1 MTYSNTLQG
10 RFVATGYP
18 AAAMLFVSLLLW
30 VGGYLCSVGSGSTTL
45 ASFGLDFFGDLFSR
59 AVSLLSYI
67 CAALLLNHIYLFE
80 RRVPYLPHIFLWLVS
95 VQMFL
100 HPDCVIAPTL
110 LFFLLAAAQLMSCSQ
125 EQGQQRVVYGA
136 FAILSFSS
144 LFFLQFIY
152 LFPLFLIYLWVG
164 NVYSAKN
171 LFAALL
177 GVATPYWLLFGTL
190 FVAPS
195 LDGLLLPQ
203 KMGLLNLLTPATLSF
218 SLQQLVT
225 LATEMLV
232 LVVAVSLFFTSSLPA
247 KPLLRRRLLFVFITN
262 VYLLLFSFA
271 LPQDYALLLAWRL
284 PGDAVMAVYVFSM
297 RVTRLSNIYFIVLNI
312 LWLVTALLCLWIV

>member
-1 MTYSNTLQG
+1 
-10 RFVATGYP
+10 
-18 AAAMLFVSLLLW
+18 MLFVSLLLW
-30 VGGYLCSVGSGSTTL
+30 VGGYLGSVGSASTTL
-45 ASFGLDFFGDLFSR
+45 ASWGLDFFGDLFSR

-67 CAALLLNHIYLFE
+67 CAALVLNHIYLFE

-110 LFFLLAAAQLMSCSQ
+110 LFFLLSVAQLISCCQ
-125 EQGQQRVVYGA
+125 EKGQQRVLYGA

-144 LFFLQFIY
+144 LFFLQFVY
-152 LFPLFLIYLWVG
+152 LFPLFFVYLWVG
-164 NVYSAKN
+164 NVFSAKN

-177 GVATPYWLLFGTL
+177 GALTPYWLLLGIL

-203 KMGLLNLLTPATLSF
+203 KMGMLNLLTPATLSF
-218 SLQQLVT
+218 TLQQLVT
-225 LATEMLV
+225 LATELLV
-232 LVVAVSLFFTSSLPA
+232 LVVAVSLFVTSSLPA
-247 KPLLRRRLLFVFITN
+247 KPLLRRRLLFVFIAN
-262 VYLLLFSFA
+262 VYLLLLSFA

-284 PGDAVMAVYVFSM
+284 PGNAIMAVYVFSM
-297 RVTRLSNIYFIVLNI
+297 RVTRLSNVYFVILNI
-312 LWLVTALLCLWIV
+312 LWLVAALLCLWII